1 MTTAP
6 RPRPRPVR
14 LADIAAL
21 IGRPLAPEWAGV
33 DVTGVTLDSRDVR
46 PGDLYAALPGHHT
59 HGARFADAAR
69 GAGAVAILTDAEGA
83 GMMPAPALP
92 VLVVERPRN
101 RLGAVASTVYGDP
114 AAALQLIGITGT
126 NGKTTVSAMVESGL
140 RAGGRTTGMIGT
152 TGVVAAGRTFAGA
165 RTTPEA
171 PDLHAIL
178 GVMRD
183 AHVDTVVMEVSSI
196 AIAEG
201 RVDGIVYDIAAFTNL
216 SQDHLDYH
224 GSMEDYYAAKAE
236 LFTPG
241 RARLGII
248 GVDDLYGARLARECR
263 IPVETWSAVN
273 PDADWVLA
281 WGTGRG
287 SVIDADGRL
296 ERIDLRM
303 PGAFNEANAV
313 CAFAVLRR
321 AGIPAAQAAEGIASA
336 TVPGRMQVVGSFDGV
351 MGIVDYA
358 HSPDAID
365 RVLASLAASAHGRVI
380 AVVGAGGDRDRT
392 KRPQMGAIAAA
403 LADVLIITDDNPRSE
418 DPAAI
423 RAAVRAGALEVATAE
438 RADVREEADRARAI
452 TVAVSVAEAGDV
464 VVVLGKGHE
473 QGQDVAGVISPFDDA
488 EVLTAALHVRT
499 ST

>member
-1 MTTAP
+1 M
-6 RPRPRPVR
+6 
-14 LADIAAL
+14 
-21 IGRPLAPEWAGV
+21 
-33 DVTGVTLDSRDVR
+33 
-46 PGDLYAALPGHHT
+46 
-59 HGARFADAAR
+59 
-69 GAGAVAILTDAEGA
+69 
-83 GMMPAPALP
+83 
-92 VLVVERPRN
+92 
-101 RLGAVASTVYGDP
+101 
-114 AAALQLIGITGT
+114 
-126 NGKTTVSAMVESGL
+126 SAMVS
-140 RAGGRTTGMIGT
+140 RTPGRPDHGHDRDDR
-152 TGVVAAGRTFAGA
+152 GRRRGPDVRRGA
-165 RTTPEA
+165 HDPRA

-196 AIAEG
+196 AITEG
-201 RVDGIVYDIAAFTNL
+201 RVDGIVYDVAAFTNL
-216 SQDHLDYH
+216 TQDHLDYH

-248 GVDDLYGARLARECR
+248 GVDDPYGARLARECR

-287 SVIDADGRL
+287 SVIDADSRL

-303 PGAFNEANAV
+303 PGASTRPTR
-313 CAFAVLRR
+313 CAPSPSSAAPAFRCPGRRGHRLGDRAGPYAGGRVLRR
-321 AGIPAAQAAEGIASA
+321 RDGDRRLRPLARRHRPRPGVTRRIRTAGSS
-336 TVPGRMQVVGSFDGV
+336 RS
-351 MGIVDYA
+351 
-358 HSPDAID
+358 S
-365 RVLASLAASAHGRVI
+365 GRV
-380 AVVGAGGDRDRT
+380 ATATARSAPRW
-392 KRPQMGAIAAA
+392 AIAAA